1 MSDLNNL
8 VARVQASWVYTPER
22 YPAMGGL
29 YHGEKFWFKVK
40 HTGVLHMA
48 KSLAPV
54 VVELLTIFASIAAE
68 CEHAD
73 HGDDQLTRQRRDAL
87 KMFIAK
93 LHINAMS
100 LATIV
105 EMSGEELQRRVD
117 EILAASN

>member
-1 MSDLNNL
+1 MADLNDL
-8 VARVQASWVYTPER
+8 VAQVQASWVYTPER
-22 YPAMGGL
+22 YPAMSGL

-54 VVELLTIFASIAAE
+54 VVELLTIFASVAAE

-73 HGDDQLTRQRRDAL
+73 HGDDQITRERRDAL
-87 KMFIAK
+87 KTLIAK
-93 LHINAMS
+93 LHINTLG
-100 LATIV
+100 LATII
-105 EMSGEELQRRVD
+105 EMSGEELQRRVY